1 MFFIIKDSLYFV
13 SCPRKLPTL
22 NFRTENLWMNIQPEK
37 LQEKNIH
44 NYLWWHD
51 MPWINI
57 SISDINMYKSFWI
70 NMWKD
75 YEWLTTNGCGLRRNI
90 FGVHLELFQVIYSSQ
105 LPVTG
110 ALFRLWYWHSNIL
123 VIYTNIPW
131 QTGRHNVKRV
141 GSQLLPEYCGDILL
155 NFLKHSLFL
164 TD

>member
-1 MFFIIKDSLYFV
+1 MFFIIKDSLYFLLY
-13 SCPRKLPTL
+13 PRKLPTL

-123 VIYTNIPW
+123 VIYTMADSSDRKTQCKKGLEASCYQNIEEN
-131 QTGRHNVKRV
+131 G
-141 GSQLLPEYCGDILL
+141 EYW
-155 NFLKHSLFL
+155 NFLKISR
-164 TD
+164 TS